1 MWAVELAPLEDAC
14 SVKAGISEGLEERM
28 AQVQCRRKE
37 DMQTGMREDHR

>member
-1 MWAVELAPLEDAC
+1 MWAVELALSEDAY
-14 SVKAGISEGLEERM
+14 SVKAGISKGLEERM